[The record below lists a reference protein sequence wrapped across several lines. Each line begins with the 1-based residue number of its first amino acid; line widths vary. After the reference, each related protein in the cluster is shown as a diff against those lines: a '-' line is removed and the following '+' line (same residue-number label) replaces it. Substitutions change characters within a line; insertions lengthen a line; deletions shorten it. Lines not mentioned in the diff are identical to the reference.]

1 MGLDLLE
8 EKGVPLDRQVFTWRE
23 LAGHPY
29 SKLDTDAFTRIRVIL
44 MNGVVLQSLRLLHN
58 AARMN
63 AELRGEMARVRRVA
77 HFEQTMVNWLN
88 PADQSPLETT
98 LAYEQVAIEV
108 TASLA
113 QNEPDPYIA
122 QTLRYGLL
130 EDFDHLYRYAALA
143 DRLEGLDV
151 GNIIQGYTD
160 VAPGRP
166 TIVEHRHPIH
176 DLSEHYDAATAN
188 PLTKLNALTITA
200 GEHQTHDFYMNV
212 GPMYADPMGRAL
224 YAEIA
229 AIEEQHVTQYESL
242 LDPRESLLE
251 KWLLQEATEVYNFWG
266 CLRQESHPR
275 IKQVWERCLGYELG
289 QMHFV
294 ADLFRRI
301 DGRDPAEVLPR
312 TLPEPIRYESQRD
325 FVRKTLETEL
335 RLCRS
340 GTRYVDEPQEP
351 SESREYRNQLNRE
364 GSPSETVAEGWV
376 WVPGTEL
383 TRYAANGGGGRAGRM
398 QGKGIQ

>member
-1 MGLDLLE
+1 MALDLMA
-8 EKGVPLDRQVFTWRE
+8 EKGVPLNRQVFTWRE

-29 SKLDTDAFTRIRVIL
+29 SKLDTDAFTRVRVIL
-44 MNGVVLQSLRLLHN
+44 MNGVVMQSLRLLHN
-58 AARMN
+58 AARLN
-63 AELRGEMARVRRVA
+63 KELRPQMAQVRRVA
-77 HFEQTMVNWLN
+77 HFEQTLVNWLH
-88 PADQSPLETT
+88 PADQSTLETT

-113 QNEPDPYIA
+113 QNEPDPYIG
-122 QTLRYGLL
+122 QTLRFGLL

-166 TIVEHRHPIH
+166 TIVEHRHPIN
-176 DLSEHYDAATAN
+176 DLSEHYDARAAA

-212 GPMYADPMGRAL
+212 GPTYSDPAGRAL

-242 LDPRESLLE
+242 LDPSESLLE

-266 CLRQESHPR
+266 CLQQESHPR
-275 IKQVWERCLGYELG
+275 IKEVWERCLSYELG

-294 ADLFRRI
+294 AELFRTI
-301 DGRDPAEVLPR
+301 ENRDPAEVLPK
-312 TLPEPIRYESQRD
+312 TLPEPIKYESQRE
-325 FVRKTLETEL
+325 FVRKTLESEVDL
-335 RLCRS
+335 RRA
-340 GTRYVDEPQEP
+340 GTKYVPKAQEP
-351 SESREYRNQLNRE
+351 KDSILYREQLNRD

-383 TRYAANGGGGRAGRM
+383 IRYAEGAPGVGPQGRRV
-398 QGKGIQ
+398 Q

>member
-166 TIVEHRHPIH
+166 TIVEHRYPTN
-176 DLSEHYDAATAN
+176 DLSEHYDAATAH

-212 GPMYADPMGRAL
+212 GPMYADPVGRAL

-266 CLRQESHPR
+266 CLQQESHPR
-275 IKQVWERCLGYELG
+275 IKQIWERCLGYELG

-301 DGRDPAEVLPR
+301 EGRDPAEVLPR
-312 TLPEPIRYESQRD
+312 TLPEPIKYESQRD

-335 RLCRS
+335 HLRRS
-340 GTRYVDEPQEP
+340 GTQYVDEAQEP
-351 SESREYRNQLNRE
+351 IESREYRHQLNRE
-364 GSPSETVAEGWV
+364 GSPSETIAEGWV

-383 TRYAANGGGGRAGRM
+383 TRYAENGGRAGRL
-398 QGKGIQ
+398 QGRGIQ

>member
-1 MGLDLLE
+1 MAFDLLS
-8 EKGVPLDRQVFTWRE
+8 EKGVPLDRQVFNWRE

-29 SKLDTDAFTRIRVIL
+29 SKLDTDAFTRVRVIL

-58 AARMN
+58 AARLN
-63 AELRGEMARVRRVA
+63 KELRPQMARVRRVA
-77 HFEQTMVNWLN
+77 HFEQTLVNWLN
-88 PADQSPLETT
+88 PADQSTLETT

-122 QTLRYGLL
+122 QTLRFGLL

-166 TIVEHRHPIH
+166 TIIEHRHPVN
-176 DLSEHYDAATAN
+176 DLSEPYDARTAL

-212 GPMYADPMGRAL
+212 GPTYSDPAGRAL

-242 LDPRESLLE
+242 LDPNESLLE

-266 CLRQESHPR
+266 CLQQETHPR
-275 IKQVWERCLGYELG
+275 IKEVWERCLGYELG
-289 QMHFV
+289 QLHFV
-294 ADLFRRI
+294 AELFKTI
-301 DGRDPAEVLPR
+301 EGRDPAEILPA
-312 TLPEPIRYESQRD
+312 TLPEPIKYESQRE
-325 FVRKTLETEL
+325 FVRKTLETEVEL
-335 RLCRS
+335 RRA
-340 GTRYVDEPQEP
+340 GTQYVPKAQEP
-351 SESREYRNQLNRE
+351 KDSIAYREQLNRE
-364 GSPSETVAEGWV
+364 GSPSETVAEGYV

-383 TRYAANGGGGRAGRM
+383 MHYANGG
-398 QGKGIQ
+398 QGVGPQRRRVQ

>member
-1 MGLDLLE
+1 MALDLLS

-23 LAGHPY
+23 LSGHPY
-29 SKLDTDAFTRIRVIL
+29 SKLDTDAFTRVRVIL
-44 MNGVVLQSLRLLHN
+44 MNGVVMQSLRLLHN
-58 AARMN
+58 AARLN
-63 AELRGEMARVRRVA
+63 KELRSQMARVRRVA
-77 HFEQTMVNWLN
+77 HFEQTLVNWLH
-88 PADQSPLETT
+88 PADQSTLETT

-122 QTLRYGLL
+122 QTLRFGLL

-166 TIVEHRHPIH
+166 TIIEHRHPVN
-176 DLSEHYDAATAN
+176 DLSEHYDARAAA

-212 GPMYADPMGRAL
+212 GPTYSDPAGRAL

-242 LDPRESLLE
+242 LDPSESLLE

-266 CLRQESHPR
+266 CLQQETHPR
-275 IKQVWERCLGYELG
+275 IKEVWERCLSYELG

-294 ADLFRRI
+294 AELFQSI
-301 DGRDPAEVLPR
+301 EGRDPAEVLPK
-312 TLPEPIRYESQRD
+312 TLPEPIKYESQRD
-325 FVRKTLETEL
+325 FVRKTLESEVDL
-335 RLCRS
+335 RRS
-340 GTRYVDEPQEP
+340 GTQYVPKAQEP
-351 SESREYRNQLNRE
+351 KDSILYREQLNRD

-383 TRYAANGGGGRAGRM
+383 IRYAEGAPGVGTQGRRV
-398 QGKGIQ
+398 Q

>member
-364 GSPSETVAEGWV
+364 GSPSETV
-376 WVPGTEL
+376 
-383 TRYAANGGGGRAGRM
+383 
-398 QGKGIQ
+398 

>member
-1 MGLDLLE
+1 MGLDILA
-8 EKGVPLDRQVFTWRE
+8 EKGVPLERQVFTWRE

-29 SKLDTDAFTRIRVIL
+29 SKMDTDAFTRVRVIL

-63 AELRGEMARVRRVA
+63 LELRPQMAQVRRIA

-88 PADQSPLETT
+88 PADQSIIETT

-113 QNEPDPYIA
+113 QNEPDPYVA
-122 QTLRYGLL
+122 QTLRFGLL

-151 GNIIQGYTD
+151 GNIVQGYTD

-166 TIVEHRHPIH
+166 TIVEHRFPTN
-176 DLSEHYDAATAN
+176 DLCKPYDTRAAH

-200 GEHQTHDFYMNV
+200 GEHQTHDYYMNV
-212 GPMYADPMGRAL
+212 GPMYSDPVARAL

-242 LDPRESLLE
+242 LDPSESLLE
-251 KWLLQEATEVYNFWG
+251 KWLMQEATEVYNFWS
-266 CLRQESHPR
+266 CLQQESHPR
-275 IKQVWERCLGYELG
+275 IKQVWERCLAYELG
-289 QMHFV
+289 QLHFV
-294 ADLFRRI
+294 ADLFQRI
-301 DGRDPAEVLPR
+301 DGRDPAEILPK
-312 TLPEPIRYESQRD
+312 TLPEPVKFQSQRA
-325 FVRKTLETEL
+325 FVRKTLESEVALRRAGTE
-335 RLCRS
+335 
-340 GTRYVDEPQEP
+340 YVPSSQEP
-351 SESREYRNQLNRE
+351 RESIAYREQLNKD

-383 TRYAANGGGGRAGRM
+383 TRYGQVRKDAAGKQGRR
-398 QGKGIQ
+398 IQ

>member
-1 MGLDLLE
+1 MALDLFA

-63 AELRGEMARVRRVA
+63 AELRPEMARVRRVA
-77 HFEQTMVNWLN
+77 HFEQTLVNWLN
-88 PADQSPLETT
+88 PADQSVLETT
-98 LAYEQVAIEV
+98 LGYEQTAIEV
-108 TASLA
+108 TAALA
-113 QNEPDPYIA
+113 QNEPDSYVA

-143 DRLEGLDV
+143 DRIEGLDV
-151 GNIIQGYTD
+151 GNIIQGYSD

-166 TIVEHRHPIH
+166 TIDEHRHPIH
-176 DLSEHYDAATAN
+176 DLSDHYDSKTAH

-200 GEHQTHDFYMNV
+200 GEHQTHDYYMNV
-212 GPMYADPMGRAL
+212 GPTYSDPVGRAL

-251 KWLLQEATEVYNFWG
+251 KWLLQEATEVYNFWS

-289 QMHFV
+289 QLHFV
-294 ADLFRRI
+294 ADLFKRI
-301 DGRDPAEVLPR
+301 EGRDPAEVLPQ
-312 TLPEPIRYESQRD
+312 TLPEPIDYSSQRD
-325 FVRKTLETEL
+325 FVRKTLETEVNL
-335 RLCRS
+335 RRA
-340 GTRYVDEPQEP
+340 GTKYVDKAQEP
-351 SESREYRNQLNRE
+351 RESLEYRQQLNRD
-364 GSPSETVAEGWV
+364 GSPSSTVAEGWI

-383 TRYAANGGGGRAGRM
+383 TRYADTGNGAGMPGRR
-398 QGKGIQ
+398 IQ